1 MQDYNSGIA
10 WKQTGLMIDMMKFL
24 KLLGI
29 YNCKEASQLA
39 SDAQE
44 RPLSLSEKIGVY
56 IHLLICKPC
65 SNYNK
70 HLKFMRKAIIS
81 AKDKISMK
89 PDIGLSASAQDRIR
103 QQLNQKES
111 S

>member
-1 MQDYNSGIA
+1 
-10 WKQTGLMIDMMKFL
+10 MKFL

-81 AKDKISMK
+81 AKEKVLMK
-89 PDIGLSASAQDRIR
+89 PDMGLSDSARDRIR
-103 QQLNQKES
+103 QQLNQKAS

>member
-1 MQDYNSGIA
+1 
-10 WKQTGLMIDMMKFL
+10 MKFL

-65 SNYNK
+65 VNFNK
-70 HLKFMRKAIIS
+70 HLEFMRKATLS
-81 AKDKISMK
+81 AKDKVSMK
-89 PDIGLSASAQDRIR
+89 PDIGMSASARDRIR
-103 QQLNQKES
+103 QQLNQKRVLIILK
-111 S
+111 

>member
-1 MQDYNSGIA
+1 
-10 WKQTGLMIDMMKFL
+10 MKFL

-81 AKDKISMK
+81 AKEKVLMK
-89 PDIGLSASAQDRIR
+89 PDMGLSDSTRDHIR
-103 QQLNQKES
+103 QQLNQKAS

>member
-29 YNCKEASQLA
+29 YSCKEASRLI

-44 RPLSLSEKIGVY
+44 RPLSLVEKFNVY
-56 IHLLICKPC
+56 IHLLICESC
-65 SNYNK
+65 INYNK
-70 HLKFMRKAIIS
+70 HLKFIRKAIIS
-81 AKDKISMK
+81 VKDKAPMK
-89 PDIGLSASAQDRIR
+89 SEIGMSDSARDRIR